1 MRNAILSVL
10 VLFCFVV
17 TGCFKPAEPE
27 PEPLP
32 KELPKEIVFAV
43 SNLPP
48 PVVIEQEKLQT
59 AKKSVVAD
67 FNLDGLEDVAIVE
80 EVVEESPPPSA
91 DPGKAGKGGVK
102 PLPPPKPPEV
112 TVYIKAKPRE
122 VDGVLQQ
129 NLYHKAGA
137 IPSVLGRTVKGIAS
151 RKTVKYTDLVILL
164 KEDNGSTEMVHYQNK
179 GDRFIKIEEVETEM
193 PE

>member
-1 MRNAILSVL
+1 MRNVILSAAVL
-10 VLFCFVV
+10 ICLVIS
-17 TGCFKPAEPE
+17 GCFKPVEPE

-32 KELPKEIVFAV
+32 RELPKEIVFAT

-48 PVVIEQEKLQT
+48 PVVIEDETLQT
-59 AKKSVVAD
+59 AKNSVVAD
-67 FNLDGLEDVAIVE
+67 FNLDGLDDVAIVE
-80 EVVEESPPPSA
+80 EVEEEPPSTE
-91 DPGKAGKGGVK
+91 PGKPAVA
-102 PLPPPKPPEV
+102 PLSVRPPEV
-112 TVYIKAKPRE
+112 TVYIKAKPRK
-122 VDGVLQQ
+122 DGGAIQK

-164 KEDNGSTEMVHYQNK
+164 KEDDGSTEMVHYQNK
-179 GDRFIKIEEVETEM
+179 GDRFVKIEAVQTEM